1 MESPHLCQ
9 VCEIK
14 EQNNIVHDQVLRERM
29 QTTETKFLGRIK
41 QILAGE
47 WQSMGEKNHEKE
59 FHSSARGMWV
69 GGKDWASW
77 QKDQKTSKG
86 LTIYTSKGLQQ
97 T

>member
-14 EQNNIVHDQVLRERM
+14 EQNNIVHDQDLRERM
-29 QTTETKFLGRIK
+29 QTTETKYLGRKK

-47 WQSMGEKNHEKE
+47 WEKNYEKE
-59 FHSSARGMWV
+59 FHLSARGMRV
-69 GGKDWASW
+69 GGKDRASW

-86 LTIYTSKGLQQ
+86 L
-97 T
+97 